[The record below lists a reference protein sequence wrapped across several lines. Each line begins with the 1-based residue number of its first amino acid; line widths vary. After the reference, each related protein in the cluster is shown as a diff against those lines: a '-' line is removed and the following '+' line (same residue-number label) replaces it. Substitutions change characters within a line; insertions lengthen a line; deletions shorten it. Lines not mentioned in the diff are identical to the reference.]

1 MIKDELKFS
10 SKILLSKKRIVTF
23 VKLDV
28 PEDKIEDNDK
38 TQGKK
43 KLSDDYKI
51 YLHTFGIPHLKG
63 WCVKVV
69 LVQSK
74 NPKIL

>member
-1 MIKDELKFS
+1 MTDPDLRIQLIKDELKFS

-43 KLSDDYKI
+43 KLS
-51 YLHTFGIPHLKG
+51 
-63 WCVKVV
+63 
-69 LVQSK
+69 
-74 NPKIL
+74 